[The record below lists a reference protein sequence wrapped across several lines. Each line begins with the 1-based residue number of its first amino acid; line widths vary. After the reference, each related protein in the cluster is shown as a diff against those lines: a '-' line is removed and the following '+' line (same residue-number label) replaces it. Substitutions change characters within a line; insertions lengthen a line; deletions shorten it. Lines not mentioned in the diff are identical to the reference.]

1 MEQPRE
7 LVKMSVFAERAGVP
21 IPTIK
26 HYLRE
31 RLLPEPVRT
40 GRNMAY
46 YDTSLVPRVKAIKQL
61 QTTMM
66 LPLAVIRHV
75 VDRLD
80 DGDLPDDVAL
90 EATVARIVSEAT
102 PREVMTRSQALLQGL
117 DGGDLDALVE
127 AGLVEAQDELGSD
140 DDPSYRD
147 DDVGIIRLVLQLR
160 RAGLTSEQVPID
172 ALRGYVAALR
182 SIVELELALF
192 RGAVSESAEQDVV
205 ARTEATALFSE
216 RLIGVLR
223 RKLVLPSLRA
233 HRHDDAGSRELIV
246 LEPTAYQ
253 SDG

>member
-61 QTTMM
+61 QSTMM

-80 DGDLPDDVAL
+80 DGDLPDDLAL

-102 PREVMTRSQALLQGL
+102 PREVLTRAQVLAQGL
-117 DGGDLDALVE
+117 LESDLDALLAAE
-127 AGLVEAQDELGSD
+127 LIEEQDHGPTEDG
-140 DDPSYRD
+140 PAFRD
-147 DDVGIIRLVLQLR
+147 DDVAIIRLVLQLR
-160 RAGLTSEQVPID
+160 RAGLTAEHVPID
-172 ALRGYVAALR
+172 ALRGYVVALR
-182 SIVELELALF
+182 QVVTLELELF
-192 RGAVSESAEQDVV
+192 RGAVNDATDQELV
-205 ARTEATALFSE
+205 ARTEAAASFSE
-216 RLIGVLR
+216 RLVSVLR

-233 HRHDDAGSRELIV
+233 RRVEADPMPRLVVEDA
-246 LEPTAYQ
+246 AY
-253 SDG
+253 SIDG

>member
-61 QTTMM
+61 QSTMM

-80 DGDLPDDVAL
+80 DGDLPDDLAL

-102 PREVMTRSQALLQGL
+102 PREALTRTQALAQGL
-117 DGGDLDALVE
+117 LETDLDALIAADLIE
-127 AGLVEAQDELGSD
+127 EQDGGSID
-140 DDPSYRD
+140 DGPTFRD
-147 DDVGIIRLVLQLR
+147 DDVAIIRLVLQLR
-160 RAGLTSEQVPID
+160 RAGLTAEHVPID
-172 ALRGYVAALR
+172 ALRGYVVALR
-182 SIVELELALF
+182 RVVELELELF
-192 RGAVSESAEQDVV
+192 RGAVSDAADQELV
-205 ARTEATALFSE
+205 ARTEAAAIFSE
-216 RLIGVLR
+216 RLVAVLR

-233 HRHDDAGSRELIV
+233 RRAET
-246 LEPTAYQ
+246 EPTRCPALEDPAY
-253 SDG
+253 SIDG

>member
-61 QTTMM
+61 QSTMM

-75 VDRLD
+75 VDRL

-102 PREVMTRSQALLQGL
+102 PREVMTRAQALAQGL
-117 DGGDLDALVE
+117 ALEDLDALVGS
-127 AGLVEAQDELGSD
+127 GLIEEQEGLLSQ
-140 DDPSYRD
+140 DDPAYRD

-160 RAGLTSEQVPID
+160 RAGLTSEHVPIES
-172 ALRGYVAALR
+172 LRGYVAALR
-182 SIVELELALF
+182 QVVELELALF
-192 RGAVSESAEQDVV
+192 RGAVSEAADQELV
-205 ARTEATALFSE
+205 ARTEATAIFSE
-216 RLIGVLR
+216 RLISVLR

-233 HRHDDAGSRELIV
+233 CRSEELPLAPIAMD
-246 LEPTAYQ
+246 PAYC